1 MKGKAADYASQ
12 SLVFLQPASFFR
24 PHFLEI
30 LMLFLVKFLFN
41 LLRAC
46 YAFHDFLRARGSI
59 FSGLHP
65 FKIFAKCNA
74 LVLLRQQRRIRRC
87 AADTRGPEK
96 RAIPSGLKSLQ
107 QFRVG
112 LRLGPGRKRDS
123 K

>member
-1 MKGKAADYASQ
+1 
-12 SLVFLQPASFFR
+12 
-24 PHFLEI
+24 
-30 LMLFLVKFLFN
+30 MLFLVKFLFN

-96 RAIPSGLKSLQ
+96 EPFL
-107 QFRVG
+107 
-112 LRLGPGRKRDS
+112 PGS
-123 K
+123 NPFNNFVPGFG